1 MRFPKGEDRYSEQ
14 TGSSSVV
21 LAARQNGLKPDVE
34 LIFTKDLG
42 GLSGVGKR
50 KMMRLGVRCVGTFGC
65 QCLSGYLGTA
75 CSSAVTSCRLL
86 PLTVFPVG
94 GGAA

>member
-1 MRFPKGEDRYSEQ
+1 MRFPKGEDHEE

-21 LAARQNGLKPDVE
+21 LAARQNGLKSDLA

-50 KMMRLGVRCVGTFGC
+50 KMMHLGVRCLGTFGC
-65 QCLSGYLGTA
+65 QCLSGTWVQPA
-75 CSSAVTSCRLL
+75 L
-86 PLTVFPVG
+86 PL
-94 GGAA
+94 